1 MDIILEGLNNLK
13 QIMITNDRCL
23 KIIEY
28 DVIIEQWCHFADTEQ
43 CKSIIRDYS
52 PFGNPEEIIEKLNE
66 TDEAIKV
73 LTFYPN
79 YHFGGIYQLDDLIK
93 RAQIGSILGGDE
105 FIRILSTIEAS
116 GKHQKFYLELDLD
129 VPILKDLSFNMTI
142 PLQIE
147 KEFKRI
153 LNSSGELV
161 DEASSELFR
170 IRREIRSLQNQIR
183 SKLDSILKST
193 EYQKYFQDVFYS
205 VRGNRYVIPIKQEYR
220 HQFPGIV
227 HDQSSS
233 GHTLFIEPMALVE
246 INNDLS
252 QLHSAEKNEIEKL
265 LLFLTDLI
273 AQHAD
278 VLITNNIILSQM
290 DFIFSKGKFSKEFRG
305 TRPKISLDET
315 VNLKKARHPLLD
327 PQQVV
332 PISLEISNACKAL
345 VITGP
350 NTGGK
355 TVALKTMGILTAMHQ
370 SGLFIP
376 AEEGSELPIFS
387 GLFAD
392 IGDEQSLQQ
401 NLSTFSGHMKQ
412 IIEILTRLTDKKNLV
427 LLDELGAGTDP
438 EEGTALAIALLEK
451 LMNANAKILLTSH
464 YGELKAYAFSHPD
477 MENASMEF
485 DLNSLRPTYRLILG
499 VPGESNAL
507 AIAKRLGLQEEII
520 QVASKNVRQE
530 TRELNELLI
539 SLKTQRNDFNSQLRE
554 LAEKNKAFLDEK
566 NKFEGYKVQWK
577 EKQEKSLEKLQNENK
592 QFISDSKKEVETI
605 LSSLKEFRH
614 GNTIGA
620 DLERKIQS
628 EKEKLNELSKKI
640 PSNLLFVEK
649 DNSESE
655 DFVVGDGV
663 YIPSLKMSGT
673 VLNVEDSQL
682 WVEVGA
688 LKLKAP
694 RKGAKKLAAAPKTEA
709 KKDSG
714 RRRISRINQNNEKK
728 LRAQTIGIEID
739 VRGENAEDA
748 ILRIERFIDESIM
761 AGSPFIRIIH
771 GKGTGVLK
779 IKIHEML
786 KSYPG
791 IKNYNFAPLNQGGDG
806 ATEVQ
811 L

>member
-1 MDIILEGLNNLK
+1 
-13 QIMITNDRCL
+13 MITNDRGL

-28 DVIIEQWCHFADTEQ
+28 DVIIEQWCHFSDTQEG
-43 CKSIIRDYS
+43 KSIIRDYS
-52 PFGNPEEIIEKLNE
+52 PLADLEEITEKLNE
-66 TDEAIKV
+66 TDEAMKV
-73 LTFYPN
+73 LVFYPN

-93 RAQIGSILGGDE
+93 RARIGSILAGDE
-105 FIRILSTIEAS
+105 FIRILSTVEAS
-116 GKHQKFYLELDLD
+116 EKHQKFYHELDLD
-129 VPILKDLSFNMTI
+129 VPILKELSFGMTI
-142 PLQIE
+142 PFQIE
-147 KEFKRI
+147 KEFKRM

-161 DEASSELFR
+161 DEASSELSR

-183 SKLDSILKST
+183 SKLDSILKSS
-193 EYQKYFQDVFYS
+193 EYQKYFQEVLYS
-205 VRGNRYVIPIKQEYR
+205 VRGRRYVIPIKQEYR

-227 HDQSSS
+227 HDQSAS

-252 QLHSAEKNEIEKL
+252 QLRSAEKNEVERL
-265 LLFLTDLI
+265 LLLLTDLV

-278 VLITNNIILSQM
+278 VLTNNNKILSQM
-290 DFIFSKGKFSKEFRG
+290 DFIFSKGKFSKDFRG
-305 TRPKISLDET
+305 TRPKINLNEK

-332 PISLEISNACKAL
+332 PISLEIADSCKAL

-355 TVALKTMGILTAMHQ
+355 TVALKTMGLLTAMHQ

-376 AEEGSELPIFS
+376 VEEGSELPIFS

-412 IIEILTRLTDKKNLV
+412 IIEILTKLTGKKDLV

-451 LMNANAKILLTSH
+451 LMSANAKILLTSH
-464 YGELKAYAFSHPD
+464 YGELKAYAFSHSD

-507 AIAKRLGLQEEII
+507 AIAKRLGLQDEII
-520 QVASKNVRQE
+520 QFASKNVRHE
-530 TRELNELLI
+530 TRELNELLT
-539 SLKTQRNDFNSQLRE
+539 SLRTQRDDFNSQLRE
-554 LAEKNKAFLDEK
+554 LDEKNRAFLAEK

-592 QFISDSKKEVETI
+592 QFISDSKKEVEAI

-614 GNTIGA
+614 GNVIGA
-620 DLERKIQS
+620 DLERKIQ
-628 EKEKLNELSKKI
+628 KEKNRLNDLSNSL
-640 PSNLLFVEK
+640 PSNLLSIET
-649 DNSESE
+649 DDSE
-655 DFVVGDGV
+655 DENFVVGDGV

-673 VLNVEDSQL
+673 VLSVEEEQL
-682 WVEVGA
+682 WVEVGT
-688 LKLKAP
+688 LKLKTP
-694 RKGAKKLAAAPKTEA
+694 KKGARKLAAASKAEQ

-714 RRRISRINQNNEKK
+714 RRRISRINEKNEKK
-728 LRAQTIGIEID
+728 LRVQTIGIEID

-748 ILRIERFIDESIM
+748 ILRVERFIDESIL

-779 IKIHEML
+779 TKIHQML

-791 IKNYNFAPLNQGGDG
+791 VKNYNFAPLNQGGDG

>member
-1 MDIILEGLNNLK
+1 MVIILEEWNNLK
-13 QIMITNDRCL
+13 QSVITNDRCL

-28 DVIIEQWCHFADTEQ
+28 DVIIEQWCQFADTDQ
-43 CKSIIRDYS
+43 GKSIIRNYS
-52 PFGNPEEIIEKLNE
+52 PLADIEEITEKLNE

-73 LTFYPN
+73 LVFYPN

-93 RAQIGSILGGDE
+93 RARIGSILSGEE
-105 FIRILSTIEAS
+105 FIRILSTVEAS
-116 GKHQKFYLELDLD
+116 EKQQRFYQDLDLD
-129 VPILKDLSFNMTI
+129 VPILKGLSLEMII
-142 PLQIE
+142 PLKIE
-147 KEFKRI
+147 NEFKRM
-153 LNSSGELV
+153 LNSSGELI
-161 DEASSELFR
+161 DEASPELFR

-183 SKLDSILKST
+183 SKLDSILKSS
-193 EYQKYFQDVFYS
+193 EYQKYFQDVLYS

-227 HDQSSS
+227 HDQSAS

-252 QLHSAEKNEIEKL
+252 QLHSAEKNEVERL
-265 LLFLTDLI
+265 LLILTELV

-278 VLITNNIILSQM
+278 ALIANNKILSQM
-290 DFIFSKGKFSKEFRG
+290 DFIFSKGRFSKEFRG
-305 TRPKISLDET
+305 TRPKINFNER

-332 PISLEISNACKAL
+332 PISLEISDSCKAL

-376 AEEGSELPIFS
+376 VEEGSEIPVFS

-412 IIEILTRLTDKKNLV
+412 IIEILEKLTGKKDLV

-451 LMNANAKILLTSH
+451 LMGMNAKILLTSH
-464 YGELKAYAFSHPD
+464 YGELKAYAFSHRD

-485 DLNSLRPTYRLILG
+485 DLNSLKPTYRLMLG
-499 VPGESNAL
+499 IPGESNAL
-507 AIAKRLGLQEEII
+507 AIAKRLGLSDEIV
-520 QVASKNVRQE
+520 QAASKNVRHE
-530 TRELNELLI
+530 TRELNELLT
-539 SLKTQRNDFNSQLRE
+539 SLRNQRDELNFQLGE
-554 LAEKNKAFLDEK
+554 LDQKNRVFLEEK
-566 NKFEGYKVQWK
+566 NKFEGYKSQWK
-577 EKQEKSLEKLQNENK
+577 EKQEKSFEKLQNENK
-592 QFISDSKKEVETI
+592 QFLTESRREVDEI
-605 LSSLKEFRH
+605 LSSLREFRY
-614 GNTIGA
+614 GNIVGS
-620 DLERKIQS
+620 DLERNIQKERNRLNQL
-628 EKEKLNELSKKI
+628 EKNLS
-640 PSNLLFVEK
+640 SNLSFAEK
-649 DNSESE
+649 DELENEE
-655 DFVVGDGV
+655 FIVGDGV
-663 YIPSLKMSGT
+663 YIPSLKMSGI
-673 VLNVEDSQL
+673 VLSVEENQL
-682 WVEVGA
+682 WVEVGS

-694 RKGAKKLAAAPKTEA
+694 KKGARKLAAPPKAEE

-714 RRRISRINQNNEKK
+714 RRRITRINQKNEKK
-728 LRAQTIGIEID
+728 LRSQTIGIEID

-748 ILRIERFIDESIM
+748 LLRVERFIDESIL

-779 IKIHEML
+779 TKIHEML

-791 IKNYNFAPLNQGGDG
+791 VKNFNFAPLNQGGDG